1 MHPRSLRHLTLRYT
15 GIILGFFLALAVI
28 AYLLFYNFARQ
39 QESASISH
47 ELRIKADDIAFLVGF
62 YRNIVE
68 QIAREQDTQDLV
80 MFASPAKA

>member
-68 QIAREQDTQDLV
+68 QIAREQDAQDLV